1 MAGVLDFG
9 FLRGALGVLGAV
21 MGCVDSAFVS
31 KVVGIVTHSLVE
43 LGQMRELACLRCRR
57 LGVSA

>member
-1 MAGVLDFG
+1 VVDLG

-31 KVVGIVTHSLVE
+31 KVAGIVTHKSDSQI
-43 LGQMRELACLRCRR
+43 GMWC
-57 LGVSA
+57 